1 MLEVLKFIVGYVFM
15 LMFAYVMIFILFNPT
30 FRQSWRNSK
39 FIDQMKKQELDK
51 PKKKYPKD
59 MIPRY
64 KGDANE

>member
-1 MLEVLKFIVGYVFM
+1 MAEDEIRFLISLGLMNILIVIF
-15 LMFAYVMIFILFNPT
+15 FILISSD

-51 PKKKYPKD
+51 QKKKYPKD

-64 KGDANE
+64 KGDADE

>member
-1 MLEVLKFIVGYVFM
+1 
-15 LMFAYVMIFILFNPT
+15 MFAYVMIFVLFNPT

-39 FIDQMKKQELDK
+39 FIDEMKKQELDK
-51 PKKKYPKD
+51 LKKKYPKD